1 MNFRQRS
8 DPELDRLAKED
19 EERLLAY
26 IVEARRADRIEAATR
41 GAQILAWSYEKKV
54 RAFVLNRLG
63 SKGPLVVEELAELH
77 PHRRGRV
84 GREVRGVDDR
94 RVPRA
99 RLHASPAGGSRTT
112 STRSG
117 SARSPSTSTGAR
129 ARRSATRPTRAATT
143 RRSAIEDSS
152 VWNQAFEE
160 LNDSHKLV
168 ICLVRFYDLPHKK
181 VAEQVNRHFKGQ
193 LPDPMTEQNVNQIN
207 SRFDKRL
214 DELLREADDPQPPDD
229 DD

>member
-26 IVEARRADRIEAATR
+26 IVEARRANRIEAATR

-63 SKGPLVVEELAELH
+63 SKGPLVVENLAELTLTDAVASVGKFEG
-77 PHRRGRV
+77 RRSASSGRSSSS
-84 GREVRGVDDR
+84 
-94 RVPRA
+94 
-99 RLHASPAGGSRTT
+99 SPGGGSRTT

-129 ARRSATRPTRAATT
+129 ARRSATRPTHAASPTRPSRSRTRASGT
-143 RRSAIEDSS
+143 RPSRS
-152 VWNQAFEE
+152 
-160 LNDSHKLV
+160 
-168 ICLVRFYDLPHKK
+168 
-181 VAEQVNRHFKGQ
+181 
-193 LPDPMTEQNVNQIN
+193 
-207 SRFDKRL
+207 
-214 DELLREADDPQPPDD
+214 
-229 DD
+229 